1 MVVLLHAQVD
11 HIQALHWWCL
21 SCIWNACIHPDRYN
35 SLNYFDPSRGFMI
48 KLSSQI
54 QALKN
59 KICTVFN
66 LIDVHIIGMFS
77 N

>member
-11 HIQALHWWCL
+11 HIQALHSWYL
-21 SCIWNACIHPDRYN
+21 SCIWNACIHLDRYN
-35 SLNYFDPSRGFMI
+35 FLNYFDQSRGFMV

-54 QALKN
+54 QTLKN
-59 KICTVFN
+59 KICTHFN